1 MHVNGVAFTL
11 PQYTLIIRKEWKYL
25 NLKKKLIKIVLLEYN
40 EYYRDSLLYVVWL
53 RSISHNR
60 PYESQGILACD

>member
-25 NLKKKLIKIVLLEYN
+25 NLKKKLVKIVLLEYN
-40 EYYRDSLLYVVWL
+40 EYYRDSLL
-53 RSISHNR
+53 
-60 PYESQGILACD
+60 